1 MEVYG
6 NALLKE
12 TCQLTPHIHA
22 INESD
27 PSYPKDG
34 FLFYLKE
41 QNTLYFL
48 DTPYR
53 DKYEVEKVKGLFKS
67 EWKLVGDWDEKA
79 KDDRRIVEGIY
90 AYIIACE
97 EWSKGTF
104 LADEQFY

>member
-1 MEVYG
+1 MKKEIFIEVYG

-53 DKYEVEKVKGLFKS
+53 DKYEVEKVKACLSLNGNWWETGMRRPKMT
-67 EWKLVGDWDEKA
+67 DE
-79 KDDRRIVEGIY
+79 
-90 AYIIACE
+90 
-97 EWSKGTF
+97 
-104 LADEQFY
+104 